1 MNHEELST
9 ICARCGK
16 IAEGYAF
23 IGDDRY
29 CHPDDGV
36 DCYTLASHELTSSA
50 NQAFIEKAQAPTDE
64 EREALSNFLFS
75 VYEHGS
81 QPNALREADAILSF
95 LASIRPAQ
103 TEPTDAQVQRVREA
117 VYAQS
122 RREAPVKGHSPG
134 YRPTEKDTMPD
145 TPETERLRRKLDNLN
160 NQIRLANTAL
170 GEVQSELGNVAA
182 AVWNAI
188 DSEAQAVAGGT
199 QPEPEYEYSWEGV
212 DDEGDGWIMDEWFA
226 TVAGAERYADS
237 RMGNWVRTDKGKLI
251 RRVKAGAWEPVPKEE
266 QS

>member
-9 ICARCGK
+9 ICKRCGK

-95 LASIRPAQ
+95 LASRRTAQ
-103 TEPTDAQVQRVREA
+103 AE
-117 VYAQS
+117 
-122 RREAPVKGHSPG
+122 
-134 YRPTEKDTMPD
+134 PTEK
-145 TPETERLRRKLDNLN
+145 
-160 NQIRLANTAL
+160 Q
-170 GEVQSELGNVAA
+170 VQAA
-182 AVWNAI
+182 I
-188 DSEAQAVAGGT
+188 QG
-199 QPEPEYEYSWEGV
+199 
-212 DDEGDGWIMDEWFA
+212 
-226 TVAGAERYADS
+226 RYAAF
-237 RMGNWVRTDKGKLI
+237 RQNVHATETHLMRAALHAAFT
-251 RRVKAGAWEPVPKEE
+251 AGQEE